1 MKRIFTLICSV
12 FLIIQISNAQDLKNL
27 GDSASYSIGIN
38 LGMQFSQQ
46 GLTDINPDILAQAI
60 KDVVG
65 NKPLKIDQSQLSKII
80 QTYVEKQKE
89 KQYSK
94 NIDLSKSFLAENKK
108 RKEVITLPS
117 GLQYEIL
124 VKGNG
129 EIPKISDK
137 VEVHYHGTLINGTV
151 FDSSVERGQTITF
164 DVTGVIKGWT
174 EALQLMPVG
183 SKWKLYIP
191 SELAYGATPRPGGP
205 IEPYMAL
212 IFEVELISIVK

>member
-1 MKRIFTLICSV
+1 MKHILTLICSV
-12 FLIIQISNAQDLKNL
+12 FIITQISNAQELKNL
-27 GDSASYSIGIN
+27 GDSASYSIGVN

-65 NKPLKIDQSQLSKII
+65 KKPVKIDQSQLSKII

-94 NIDLSKSFLAENKK
+94 NIDLSKNFLAENKK

-151 FDSSVERGQTITF
+151 FDSSVERGQSITF

-191 SELAYGATPRPGGP
+191 SELAYGASPRPGGP

-212 IFEVELISIVK
+212 VFEVELISIVK